1 MRQRFSRAEAPR
13 VKLSDPLLESAQG
26 KTIVF
31 VTEESN
37 LRSESKL
44 MPYMFQRTGA
54 SSASRVLGYCGFYDQ
69 PGQIKADL
77 LILRSSKLFPIH
89 LGKLHKA
96 LEAFRA
102 PNPKAAAILSLLDIS
117 LLSCFEQ
124 FVSAGLISH
133 VETSLADDPTLI
145 KAGLEIIGRRH

>member
-1 MRQRFSRAEAPR
+1 MRQRFSRAAAPKVR
-13 VKLSDPLLESAQG
+13 FSDPLLESAQG

-44 MPYMFQRTGA
+44 MPYLFQRTGA
-54 SSASRVLGYCGFYDQ
+54 SSLSRVLGYSKFYDF
-69 PGQIKADL
+69 PGEIAADL

-89 LGKLHKA
+89 LDKLHRA
-96 LEAFRA
+96 LDAFRT
-102 PNPKAAAILSLLDIS
+102 PNPGAVTIISLLDIS

-124 FVSAGLISH
+124 FASVGLINH
-133 VETSLADDPTLI
+133 VETTLADDPALI
-145 KAGLEIIGRRH
+145 KTGLEIIGRMH